1 MKALWKIKIKAGH
14 YHYFKEARGMKDRFK
29 QVRRLITA
37 SMAFF
42 LVATSFVPS
51 VKGYSGFVESTTSD
65 YLVSE
70 AAVNTTHGGKQGPK
84 RHVEDLIDIDSTSF
98 VIDFDKTYPKGLPIE
113 RLVSVSFHLDNDDVI
128 EPDITDYYVSE
139 EDRSHVTVVHTNDD
153 LLGEIGT
160 IKANNVNLEFDYTE
174 IEKTMSIE
182 EVRDGEVGSTYTTEG
197 VVTAHFETG
206 GQTNMFVQDESA
218 GILLRGPG
226 LGSLYD
232 IGDKIKVTGELD
244 HFRDMLQLLI
254 SVGNSEVVEQQ
265 VGLPTPKLVSAEDF
279 QENGEMIE
287 AQLVMVE
294 QASVTELRDFDD
306 YKATDETG
314 EFIVL
319 GSAANVQEETDYDY
333 IIGVVNYHFY
343 ESKLMPRFDED
354 LIEDITVVQPV
365 RATPNSSE
373 VVAGSTVRLST
384 FTDEA
389 EIYYTTDGS
398 DPTINST
405 QYEEPIDVTEDVTIK
420 AFAVKKG
427 LSDSVVTTFEYTILP
442 EAGTLNIYDI
452 QGTSHVSP
460 YENMIVREVPGI
472 VTYTRNNGFYMQSE
486 ESDGDVNTSEG
497 IYVYRPGH
505 DVSEGDS
512 VLVDGQVIE
521 YEEQGFDDNHDLTT
535 TQIVGSFIDVVS
547 SDNSLPD
554 PVIIGEDRDIPDVLL
569 ADPENYDINDPEMFD
584 ATANALDFYES
595 LEGMLIEIPGQI
607 TVTGP
612 QKYNEVTII
621 SEEWG
626 LDNRTED
633 GGVYLTEQEL
643 NTEVMFMNVPRNMV
657 AKTGDFFAESI
668 EGVVGYNYGNYKIQ
682 PVGPLPDL
690 QEGDAERREETT
702 IAFEED
708 KLTVATYNVE
718 NYYPGVPEEK
728 TERLANS
735 MANELGAPDIIT
747 LVEVMDNDGDVDSGN
762 TDASESYQTLIDE
775 IAAQGGPEYAYTDVA
790 PVDGNDGGIPGGNIR
805 VGHIYRTD
813 RVHIAEG
820 DIGGPTDAIKIDE
833 NGDLNYVSGLIE
845 PTNDAFTSSRKPL
858 MTEFIFKGESVYV
871 IGNHWNSK
879 RGDDAPFGMEQPPV
893 QGSRDQRQDI
903 AEIIHDFVS
912 ELKSYDEDANV
923 VVLGDFNDFPW
934 SPPLQ
939 ILEGNDML
947 YNTIYELPR
956 EQQFTYNYNGSSQSL
971 DSILVSEHLQAGL
984 KTDIMTINSQF
995 MEAHGRASDHDP
1007 MIVQLEIPNIDPDY
1021 DMGDVIPPEII
1032 FAKDELNS
1040 DPVIRLAVGDEFV
1053 LPEVTAVDDV
1063 DGDLTDCIEV
1073 TSNVD
1078 MSEAGTYEV
1087 RYTVSDKAGNTAVKQ
1102 LTVIVGETTPLAEI
1116 MNGSF
1121 EEWEGNLPNKWFGD
1135 ASNIA
1140 RSRIA
1145 KSDEAYTGDYS
1156 VQLINE
1162 SSTHNRFTSHA
1173 YGIEEGASYEISFKV
1188 KGNGEIR
1195 NGMYAPGYHGNNY
1208 SSYSQYTLVENDEW
1222 QNITW
1227 DYEAP
1232 GHGEA
1237 ELIFSIRETGGE
1249 HLLIDEV
1256 IVTKKN

>member
-1 MKALWKIKIKAGH
+1 MKN
-14 YHYFKEARGMKDRFK
+14 RFK
-29 QVRRLITA
+29 QVRRFITV
-37 SMAFF
+37 SVAFF

-51 VKGYSGFVESTTSD
+51 VKGYSGVMEGVASD

-70 AAVNTTHGGKQGPK
+70 AALDMTHVGKQGPK
-84 RHVEDLIDIDSTSF
+84 RHVDGLIDIDSTSF
-98 VIDFDKTYPKGLPIE
+98 VIDFDKTYPKGVAIE
-113 RLVSVSFHLDNDDVI
+113 RLVSVSFHLEDDDVI
-128 EPDITDYYVSE
+128 EPDITDYHVSA
-139 EDRSHVTVVHTNDD
+139 EDRSHVTIEHSNDD
-153 LLGEIGT
+153 LAGEIGSIKVNDVNIEFDYTDYEQMMSIEDVRDGEIGT
-160 IKANNVNLEFDYTE
+160 
-174 IEKTMSIE
+174 
-182 EVRDGEVGSTYTTEG
+182 TYTIQG
-197 VVTAHFETG
+197 VITAYFEMG
-206 GQTNMFVQDESA
+206 GQTNMYVQDESA

-226 LGSLYD
+226 LGDLYD
-232 IGDKIKVTGELD
+232 IGDKIEVTGELD

-254 SVGNSEVVEQQ
+254 SEGNSEVVEQQ
-265 VGLPTPKLVSAEDF
+265 AGLPTPKVVSAEDF
-279 QENGEMIE
+279 EENGEMIE

-306 YKATDETG
+306 YVATDETG

-319 GSAANVQEETDYDY
+319 GSAANVEEETDYDY
-333 IIGVVNYHFY
+333 MIGVVNYHFY

-365 RATPNSSE
+365 RATPDSSE
-373 VVAGSTVRLST
+373 VVAGSTVSLST
-384 FTDEA
+384 FTNEA

-398 DPTINST
+398 DPTVDSKL
-405 QYEEPIDVTEDVTIK
+405 YEGPIDIVENVTIK
-420 AFAVKKG
+420 AFAVKEG

-452 QGTSHVSP
+452 QGSSHVSP
-460 YENMIVREVPGI
+460 YENMTVREVPGI

-505 DVSEGDS
+505 EVTEGDA
-512 VLVDGQVIE
+512 VLIDGQVIE

-535 TQIVGSFIDVVS
+535 TQIVGSSIDVVS
-547 SDNSLPD
+547 SENPLPD

-569 ADPENYDINDPEMFD
+569 ADPESYDINDPEMFD

-607 TVTGP
+607 TITGP
-612 QKYNEVTII
+612 QKYNEVTVI
-621 SEEWG
+621 SEEWE
-626 LDNRTED
+626 LDNRTAD

-643 NTEVMFMNVPRNMV
+643 NTEVMFMNVPRGTI
-657 AKTGDFFAESI
+657 AKTGDFFEESI

-682 PVGPLPDL
+682 PVGPLPEL

-775 IAAQGGPEYAYTDVA
+775 IAAQGGPNYAYTDVA

-820 DIGGPTDAIKIDE
+820 EHGGPTDAIEIDE

-845 PTNDAFTSSRKPL
+845 PTHDAFTSSRKPL
-858 MTEFIFKGESVYV
+858 MTEFVFKGESVYV

-879 RGDDAPFGMEQPPV
+879 RGDDAPFGMKQPPV
-893 QGSRDQRQDI
+893 QGSRDQRKDM
-903 AEIIHDFVS
+903 AEIIHEFVS
-912 ELKSYDEDANV
+912 ELKSYNEDANV

-934 SPPLQ
+934 SGPVQL
-939 ILEGNDML
+939 LEGNDML
-947 YNTIYELPR
+947 YNTIYDLPR

-971 DSILVSEHLQAGL
+971 DSILVSEHLRTGL

-1007 MIVQLEIPNIDPDY
+1007 MMVQLKIPDIDPDY
-1021 DMGDVIPPEII
+1021 EMGDVTPPEIT
-1032 FAKDELNS
+1032 FTKDELNNN
-1040 DPVIRLAVGDEFV
+1040 PVIRLAVGDEFV
-1053 LPEVTAVDDV
+1053 LPEVTAIDDV

-1078 MSEAGTYEV
+1078 MSQAGTYEV
-1087 RYTVSDKAGNTAVKQ
+1087 RYTVSDEAGNTAVKL
-1102 LTVIVGETTPLAEI
+1102 LTVIVGKTSSLAEI

-1121 EEWEGNLPNKWFGD
+1121 EEWEDDLPNKWFGD

-1140 RSRIA
+1140 RSRVGM
-1145 KSDEAYTGDYS
+1145 SEEAYRGDYS
-1156 VQLINE
+1156 AQLINE

-1173 YGIEEGASYEISFKV
+1173 YAIKEGASYEVSFKV

-1208 SSYSQYTLVENDEW
+1208 SPYSQYTLVESDEW

-1227 DYEAP
+1227 EYDAP

-1237 ELIFSIRETGGE
+1237 ELIFSIRETSGE
-1249 HLLIDEV
+1249 HLLIDDVV
-1256 IVTKKN
+1256 ITKKD